1 VAVSLDGHFE
11 WRSFSGGGGWIPTWS
26 ALRGA
31 TPLVL
36 DARHDV
42 RGLVVMSSSTAFEPG
57 IIGSASPATMLFC

>member
-1 VAVSLDGHFE
+1 MAVLFWW
-11 WRSFSGGGGWIPTWS
+11 WRWIPTWS